1 MRHFPITTIYQG
13 ARSSLAAMIYLL
25 RSLIPLLLLSSS
37 VISTAAE
44 NKITPNMK
52 WWRDGRFGMFIHW
65 GPSSLSGQEISWSRA
80 GTGAEKYDQL
90 ASQFNPIKFH
100 ADEWV
105 AIAKKAGMKYIVL
118 TTKHHDGFMLWHSKT
133 RDYHIGNTPFKR
145 DIVAELAAAS
155 QKASIP
161 FCVYYSPGDWSDPDC
176 RHPENNPQYAAR
188 MHEQIKELLTN
199 YGKIPLV
206 WIDFDG
212 FPNPAHPRESAT
224 LMRKLQPGIIITNR
238 LEAMTPDE
246 SHGRIGPWG
255 DYATPEQFVGGYADD
270 APWETCMTIANQW
283 SWRPNDP
290 IKSLDHCLR
299 VLVGTVGG
307 DGNLLFNVGPKPDGE
322 IEPDQ
327 VTRLQEMGA
336 WLQKN
341 GESIYG
347 TRGGPWHPT
356 PHYAATRTKDAI
368 YLHIFGKPGM
378 PFSLPALAAEVK
390 SATLLDGTPVA
401 FGQSSL
407 AFTVAP
413 PPAKMDAIIT
423 VVKILIKEDPLTI
436 AAIPPL
442 SSTGSFA
449 YRKPAKASSNIAE
462 RYMHTPAAAFDD
474 NPRTYWTPGRDEAV
488 AESLY
493 GKTFAAITPDR
504 PLWLKESWLA
514 VDLLEPKTVSRMV
527 IGDGWDPV
535 QEWKVEYLHENT
547 WKEAVKGTTM
557 GQRLEVTLPQPVTAQ
572 KFRLSLKANGRTAIR
587 EWQMF

>member
-1 MRHFPITTIYQG
+1 MKF
-13 ARSSLAAMIYLL
+13 L
-25 RSLIPLLLLSSS
+25 RSFLAGAISLLLLSTTSP
-37 VISTAAE
+37 AAE
-44 NKITPNMK
+44 PISPPDLT
-52 WWRDGRFGMFIHW
+52 WWRDARFGMFIHW
-65 GPSSLSGQEISWSRA
+65 GPVSISGQEISWSR
-80 GTGAEKYDQL
+80 GNIGSENYDHLYQ
-90 ASQFNPIKFH
+90 QFNPVRFD

-105 AIAKKAGMKYIVL
+105 SIAKAAGMRYIVL
-118 TTKHHDGFMLWHSKT
+118 TAKHHDGFMLWHSKT
-133 RDYHIGNTPFKR
+133 RNYHIGLSPFKR
-145 DIVAELAAAS
+145 DLVAELAHAAKAAS
-155 QKASIP
+155 MP

-176 RHPENNPQYAAR
+176 RHPKNNPKYVKR
-188 MHEQIKELLTN
+188 MHEQITELLTQ

-212 FPNPAHPRESAT
+212 QPIPSMPSETAT

-270 APWETCMTIANQW
+270 VPWETCMTIANQW

-322 IEPDQ
+322 IEPEQ
-327 VTRLQEMGA
+327 VARLKEMGS
-336 WLQKN
+336 WLQKY

-368 YLHIFGKPGM
+368 YLHIFGKPTL
-378 PFSLPALAAEVK
+378 PFSLPALPTQVQ
-390 SATLLDGTPVA
+390 SATLLDGTLVPYEQSPEA
-401 FGQSSL
+401 FRVS
-407 AFTVAP
+407 
-413 PPAKMDAIIT
+413 PPAEKMEAAIT
-423 VVKILIKEDPLTI
+423 VVKIKLAKSPLSL
-436 AAIPPL
+436 AAIPPP
-442 SSTGSFA
+442 STTGSLA

-474 NPRTYWTPGRDEAV
+474 NPHTYWTPGRDEDV
-488 AESLY
+488 ANSLY
-493 GKTFAAITPDR
+493 GKTLADIKPDR
-504 PLWLKESWLA
+504 PLWLRESWLA
-514 VDLLEPKTVSRMV
+514 VDLQEPKTVSRMLL
-527 IGDGWDPV
+527 GDGWDPV
-535 QEWKVEYLHENT
+535 QEWKVEYLVGNT
-547 WKEAVKGTTM
+547 WREALKGTTI
-557 GQRLEVTLPQPVTAQ
+557 GVNLREFVLPQPVKAQ